1 MSLHNETKNSVNTPE
16 LNKDIAKQLTS
27 LRNLIRHHEYCYY
40 VLDTPEIPDV
50 EYDKLIK
57 QLQTLEQQNPDLIT
71 PDSPTQRVGGSP
83 LAQFASIKHEIPML
97 SLDNVFDDASF
108 IAFNKRVKDR
118 LHLNDAEQVEYCCE
132 LKLDGLAVS
141 LLYENGRFIQA
152 ATRGDGT
159 TGEDITA
166 NVKTIKTIPLV
177 LRGDNIPSRLEVR
190 GEVFMTHKGFEKLN
204 ADAEKHNEKVFAN
217 PRNAAA
223 GSLRQLDPK
232 ITAKRPLAFFCYGV
246 GIVEGTTLPDT
257 HYDRLMQF
265 KAWGLPVSNKVQKR
279 QGVQA
284 ALDYFKLI
292 GEQRMSLDF
301 DIDGVVIK
309 VNSIELQNQLG
320 FVARAPRWAT
330 AFKYPAQEEITKLN
344 KVDFQVGRTGAI
356 TPVARLEPVSVAGVI
371 VSNATLH
378 NSDEIIRLGI
388 REGDYVTIRRAG
400 DVIPKIVA
408 VIVDRRPAD
417 TKEII
422 FPTHCPICGSQIVR
436 DEGAAISRCAGGLI
450 CPAQRKEALKHFV
463 SRRAMNVDGMGEKI
477 IEQLVDKEYVKTPA
491 DLYKLNLP
499 TLCSLDKIGEKSA
512 NNLLNA
518 LEVSKNTTL
527 SRFIFALGIPNVG
540 EVTTENLVNQLGSLS
555 AIENASL
562 EKLQSVNEIGA
573 VIAESIIDFFQE
585 PHNRNVIEQLTSNEV
600 GIHWQDVIPQ
610 VQEIAINSPFSEK
623 TVVLTGTLSVLTRD
637 EAKDKLKQLGA
648 KVTGSVSKNTDL
660 VIAGEAAGS
669 KLNKAQEL
677 GIKVIDEQ
685 ELINLLDQ

>member
-1 MSLHNETKNSVNTPE
+1 MPLSTKTEHSAIQSDSIE
-16 LNKDIAKQLTS
+16 DIIEQLTS

-40 VLDTPEIPDV
+40 VLDAPEIPDS

-57 QLQTLEQQNPDLIT
+57 QLQKIEQQFPNLIT
-71 PDSPTQRVGGSP
+71 TDSPTQRVGGAP
-83 LAQFASIKHEIPML
+83 LAQFASIKHELPML
-97 SLDNVFDDASF
+97 SLDNVFDESSF
-108 IAFNKRVKDR
+108 IAFNKRIKDR
-118 LHLNDAEQVEYCCE
+118 LHLNENDEVEYCCE

-141 LLYENGRFIQA
+141 ILYENGKFSKA

-166 NVKTIKTIPLV
+166 NVRTIKTIPLV
-177 LRGDNIPSRLEVR
+177 LTGKNIPARLEVR
-190 GEVFMTHKGFEKLN
+190 GEVFMTHKGFAKLN
-204 ADAEKHNEKVFAN
+204 ADAEKRNEKVFAN

-232 ITAKRPLAFFCYGV
+232 ITAKRPLSFYCYGV
-246 GIVEGTTLPDT
+246 GIIEGSSLPDT

-265 KAWGLPVSNKVQKR
+265 KAWGLPVSDKVEKR
-279 QGVQA
+279 QGAKA
-284 ALDYFKLI
+284 ALDYFKQI

-309 VNSIELQNQLG
+309 VNSISLQNELG

-330 AFKYPAQEEITKLN
+330 AFKFPAQEEVTQLN

-378 NSDEIIRLGI
+378 NSDEIARLGI
-388 REGDYVTIRRAG
+388 REGDYVTVRRAG

-408 VIVDRRPAD
+408 VLLDRRPTN
-417 TKEII
+417 TKEIV
-422 FPTHCPICGSQIVR
+422 FPTHCPICGSLIVR
-436 DEGAAISRCAGGLI
+436 DEGQAISRCAGGLI

-463 SRRAMNVDGMGEKI
+463 SRRAMNVDGMGDKI
-477 IEQLVDKEYVKTPA
+477 IEQLVDKDYVKTPA

-518 LEVSKNTTL
+518 LDASKNTTL

-540 EVTTENLVNQLGSLS
+540 EVTAENLVNQLGNLS

-562 EKLQSVNEIGA
+562 EQLQTVNDIGV

-585 PHNRNVIEQLTSNEV
+585 PHNRNVIEQLTSEEIN
-600 GIHWQDVIPQ
+600 IHWQDITPQ
-610 VQEIAINSPFSEK
+610 AQTTIVDSPFSGK
-623 TVVLTGTLSVLTRD
+623 TIVLTGTLSVLTRD
-637 EAKDKLKQLGA
+637 EAKNKLKQLGA

-669 KLNKAQEL
+669 KLDKAQEL

-685 ELINLLDQ
+685 EMLNLLAE

>member
-1 MSLHNETKNSVNTPE
+1 MPLSTKTEHLAIQSDSIEDVTE
-16 LNKDIAKQLTS
+16 QLTS

-40 VLDTPEIPDV
+40 VLDAPEIPDS

-57 QLQTLEQQNPDLIT
+57 QLQNIEQQYPNLIT
-71 PDSPTQRVGGSP
+71 IDSPTQRVGGTP
-83 LAQFASIKHEIPML
+83 LAQFASIKHELPML
-97 SLDNVFDDASF
+97 SLDNVFDESSF

-118 LHLNDAEQVEYCCE
+118 LHYNEKEQVEYCCE

-141 LLYENGRFIQA
+141 ILYENGKFSKA

-166 NVKTIKTIPLV
+166 NVRTIKTIPLV
-177 LRGDNIPSRLEVR
+177 LIGENIPARLEVR
-190 GEVFMTHKGFEKLN
+190 GEVFMTHKGFAKLN
-204 ADAEKHNEKVFAN
+204 ADAEKRNEKVFAN

-232 ITAKRPLAFFCYGV
+232 ITARRPLSFYCYGV
-246 GIVEGTTLPDT
+246 GIIEGSSLPDT

-265 KAWGLPVSNKVQKR
+265 KAWGLPVSDKVEKR
-279 QGVQA
+279 QGAQA
-284 ALDYFKLI
+284 ALDYFKQI

-309 VNSIELQNQLG
+309 VNSIALQNELG

-330 AFKYPAQEEITKLN
+330 AFKFPAQEEVTQLN

-378 NSDEIIRLGI
+378 NSDEIARLGI
-388 REGDYVTIRRAG
+388 REGDYVTVRRAG

-408 VIVDRRPAD
+408 VLLDRRPTD
-417 TKEII
+417 TKEIV
-422 FPTHCPICGSQIVR
+422 FPTHCPICGSLIVR
-436 DEGAAISRCAGGLI
+436 DEGQAISRCAGGLI

-463 SRRAMNVDGMGEKI
+463 SRRAMNVDGMGDKI
-477 IEQLVDKEYVKTPA
+477 IEQLVDKDYVKTPA

-518 LEVSKNTTL
+518 LDASKNTTL

-540 EVTTENLVNQLGSLS
+540 EVTAENLVNQLGNLS

-562 EKLQSVNEIGA
+562 EQLQTVNDIGV

-585 PHNRNVIEQLTSNEV
+585 PHNRNVIEQLTSEEIN
-600 GIHWQDVIPQ
+600 IHWQDITPQ
-610 VQEIAINSPFSEK
+610 TQTTIVDSPFSGK
-623 TVVLTGTLSVLTRD
+623 TIVLTGTLSVLTRD
-637 EAKDKLKQLGA
+637 EAKNKLKQLGA

-669 KLNKAQEL
+669 KLDKAQEL

-685 ELINLLDQ
+685 EMLNLLAE

>member
-1 MSLHNETKNSVNTPE
+1 MPQSTKTEHSAIQPDSIEDVIE
-16 LNKDIAKQLTS
+16 QLTS

-40 VLDTPEIPDV
+40 VLDAPEIPDS
-50 EYDKLIK
+50 EYDKLIT
-57 QLQTLEQQNPDLIT
+57 QLQKIEQQYPNLIT
-71 PDSPTQRVGGSP
+71 TDSPTQRVGGAP
-83 LAQFASIKHEIPML
+83 LAQFASIKHELPML
-97 SLDNVFDDASF
+97 SLDNVFDESSF

-118 LHLNDAEQVEYCCE
+118 LHLNENEQVEYCCE

-141 LLYENGRFIQA
+141 ILYENGKFSKA

-166 NVKTIKTIPLV
+166 NVRTIKTIPLV
-177 LRGDNIPSRLEVR
+177 LTGENIPARLEVR
-190 GEVFMTHKGFEKLN
+190 GEVFMTHKGFAKLN
-204 ADAEKHNEKVFAN
+204 ADAEKRNEKVFAN

-232 ITAKRPLAFFCYGV
+232 ITAKRPLSFYCYGV
-246 GIVEGTTLPDT
+246 GIIESSSLPDT

-265 KAWGLPVSNKVQKR
+265 KAWGLPVSDKVEKR
-279 QGVQA
+279 QGAQA
-284 ALDYFKLI
+284 ALDYFKQI

-309 VNSIELQNQLG
+309 VNSIALQNELG

-330 AFKYPAQEEITKLN
+330 AFKFPAQEEVTQLN

-378 NSDEIIRLGI
+378 NSDEIARLGI
-388 REGDYVTIRRAG
+388 REGDYVTVRRAG

-408 VIVDRRPAD
+408 VLLDRRPTD
-417 TKEII
+417 TKEIV
-422 FPTHCPICGSQIVR
+422 FPTHCPICGSLIVR
-436 DEGAAISRCAGGLI
+436 DEGQAISRCAGGLI

-463 SRRAMNVDGMGEKI
+463 SRRAMNVDGMGDKI
-477 IEQLVDKEYVKTPA
+477 IEQLVDKDYVKTPA

-518 LEVSKNTTL
+518 LDASKNTTL

-540 EVTTENLVNQLGSLS
+540 EVTAENLVNQLGNLS

-562 EKLQSVNEIGA
+562 EQLQTVNDIGV

-585 PHNRNVIEQLTSNEV
+585 PHNRKVIEQLTSEEIN
-600 GIHWQDVIPQ
+600 IHWQDITPQ
-610 VQEIAINSPFSEK
+610 TQTTIVDSPFSGK
-623 TVVLTGTLSVLTRD
+623 TIVLTGTLSVLTRD
-637 EAKDKLKQLGA
+637 EAKNKLKQLGA

-669 KLNKAQEL
+669 KLDKAQEL

-685 ELINLLDQ
+685 EMLNLLAE

>member
-1 MSLHNETKNSVNTPE
+1 MPQSTKTEHSAIQPDSIEDVIE
-16 LNKDIAKQLTS
+16 QLTS

-40 VLDTPEIPDV
+40 VLDAPEIPDS

-57 QLQTLEQQNPDLIT
+57 QLQKIEQQYPNLIT
-71 PDSPTQRVGGSP
+71 TDSPTQRVGGAP
-83 LAQFASIKHEIPML
+83 LAQFASIKHELPML
-97 SLDNVFDDASF
+97 SLDNVFDESSF

-118 LHLNDAEQVEYCCE
+118 LHLNENEQVEYCCE

-141 LLYENGRFIQA
+141 ILYENGKFSKA

-166 NVKTIKTIPLV
+166 NVRTIKTIPLV
-177 LRGDNIPSRLEVR
+177 LTGENIPARLEVR
-190 GEVFMTHKGFEKLN
+190 GEVFMTHKGFAKLN
-204 ADAEKHNEKVFAN
+204 ADAEKRNEKVFAN

-232 ITAKRPLAFFCYGV
+232 ITAKRPLSFYCYGI
-246 GIVEGTTLPDT
+246 GIIEGSSLPDT

-265 KAWGLPVSNKVQKR
+265 KAWGLPVSDKVEKR
-279 QGVQA
+279 QGAQA
-284 ALDYFKLI
+284 ALDYFKQI

-309 VNSIELQNQLG
+309 VNSIALQNELG

-330 AFKYPAQEEITKLN
+330 AFKFPAQEEVTQLN

-378 NSDEIIRLGI
+378 NSDEIARLGI
-388 REGDYVTIRRAG
+388 REGDYVTVRRAG

-408 VIVDRRPAD
+408 VLLDRRPTD
-417 TKEII
+417 TKEIV
-422 FPTHCPICGSQIVR
+422 FPTHCPICGSLIVR
-436 DEGAAISRCAGGLI
+436 DEGQAISRCAGGLI

-463 SRRAMNVDGMGEKI
+463 SRRAMNVDGMGDKI
-477 IEQLVDKEYVKTPA
+477 IEQLVDKDYVKTPA

-518 LEVSKNTTL
+518 LDASKNTTL

-540 EVTTENLVNQLGSLS
+540 EVTAENLVNQLGNLS

-562 EKLQSVNEIGA
+562 EQLQTVNDIGV

-585 PHNRNVIEQLTSNEV
+585 PHNRNVIEQLTSEEIN
-600 GIHWQDVIPQ
+600 IHWQDITPQ
-610 VQEIAINSPFSEK
+610 TQTTIVDSPFSGK
-623 TVVLTGTLSVLTRD
+623 TIVLTGTLSVLTRD
-637 EAKDKLKQLGA
+637 EAKNKLKQLGA

-669 KLNKAQEL
+669 KLDKAQEL

-685 ELINLLDQ
+685 EMLNLLAE

>member
-1 MSLHNETKNSVNTPE
+1 MPLSTKTEHSAIQSDSIE
-16 LNKDIAKQLTS
+16 DIIEQLTS

-40 VLDTPEIPDV
+40 VLDAPEIPDS

-57 QLQTLEQQNPDLIT
+57 QLQKIEQQYPNLIT
-71 PDSPTQRVGGSP
+71 TDSPTQRVGGAP
-83 LAQFASIKHEIPML
+83 LAQFASIKHELPML
-97 SLDNVFDDASF
+97 SLDNVFDESSF
-108 IAFNKRVKDR
+108 IAFNKRIKDR
-118 LHLNDAEQVEYCCE
+118 LHLNENDEVEYCCE

-141 LLYENGRFIQA
+141 ILYENGKFSKA

-166 NVKTIKTIPLV
+166 NVRTIKTIPLV
-177 LRGDNIPSRLEVR
+177 LTGENIPARLEVR
-190 GEVFMTHKGFEKLN
+190 GEVFMTHKGFAKLN
-204 ADAEKHNEKVFAN
+204 ADAEKRNEKVFAN

-232 ITAKRPLAFFCYGV
+232 ITAKRPLSFYCYGV
-246 GIVEGTTLPDT
+246 GIIEGSSLPDT

-265 KAWGLPVSNKVQKR
+265 KAWGLPVSDKVEKR
-279 QGVQA
+279 QGAQA
-284 ALDYFKLI
+284 ALDYFKQI

-309 VNSIELQNQLG
+309 VNSISLQNELG

-330 AFKYPAQEEITKLN
+330 AFKFPAQEEVTQLN

-378 NSDEIIRLGI
+378 NSDEIARLGI
-388 REGDYVTIRRAG
+388 REGDYVTVRRAG

-408 VIVDRRPAD
+408 VLLDRRPTN
-417 TKEII
+417 TKEIV
-422 FPTHCPICGSQIVR
+422 FPTHCPICGSLIVR
-436 DEGAAISRCAGGLI
+436 DEGQAISRCAGGLI

-463 SRRAMNVDGMGEKI
+463 SRRAMNVDGMGDKI
-477 IEQLVDKEYVKTPA
+477 IEQLVDKDYVKTPA

-518 LEVSKNTTL
+518 LDASKNTTL

-540 EVTTENLVNQLGSLS
+540 EVTAENLVNQLGNLS

-562 EKLQSVNEIGA
+562 EQLQTVNDIGV

-585 PHNRNVIEQLTSNEV
+585 PHNRNVIEQLTSEEIN
-600 GIHWQDVIPQ
+600 IHWQDITPQ
-610 VQEIAINSPFSEK
+610 AQTTIVDSPFSGK
-623 TVVLTGTLSVLTRD
+623 TIVLTGTLSVLTRD
-637 EAKDKLKQLGA
+637 EAKNKLKQLGA

-669 KLNKAQEL
+669 KLDKAQEL

-685 ELINLLDQ
+685 EMLNLLAE

>member
-1 MSLHNETKNSVNTPE
+1 MSLSNKAEHSTNLSESI
-16 LNKDIAKQLTS
+16 KDITKQLTS

-40 VLDTPEIPDV
+40 VLDTPEIPDA

-57 QLQTLEQQNPDLIT
+57 QLQTLEQQYPDLIA
-71 PDSPTQRVGGSP
+71 PDSPTQRVGGTP
-83 LAQFASIKHEIPML
+83 LAQFASIKHKIPML
-97 SLDNVFDDASF
+97 SLDNVFDETSF
-108 IAFNKRVKDR
+108 IAFNKRIKDR
-118 LHLNDAEQVEYCCE
+118 LHLSDTEQVEYCCE

-141 LLYENGRFIQA
+141 LLYENGHFIQA

-166 NVKTIKTIPLV
+166 NVRTIKTIPLT
-177 LRGDNIPSRLEVR
+177 LRGDNIPTRLEVR
-190 GEVFMTHKGFEKLN
+190 GEVFITHKGFEKLN
-204 ADAEKHNEKVFAN
+204 ADSQKRNEKIFAN

-232 ITAKRPLAFFCYGV
+232 ITAKRPLTFFCYGV
-246 GIVEGTTLPDT
+246 GIVEGATLPNT

-265 KAWGLPVSNKVQKR
+265 KAWGLPVSDKVQK
-279 QGVQA
+279 QLGAQA
-284 ALDYFKLI
+284 ALAYFNKI
-292 GEQRMSLDF
+292 GEQRMSLGF

-309 VNSIELQNQLG
+309 VNSIEQQNELG

-330 AFKYPAQEEITKLN
+330 AFKFPAQEQITQLN

-378 NSDEIIRLGI
+378 NIDEIARLGV

-408 VIVDRRPAD
+408 VILDKRPKD

-422 FPTHCPICGSQIVR
+422 FPTHCPICGSLIVR
-436 DEGAAISRCAGGLI
+436 DEGQAISRCAGGLI

-463 SRRAMNVDGMGEKI
+463 SRKAMNVEGMGDKV
-477 IEQLVDKEYVKTPA
+477 IEQLVDKDYVKTPA

-499 TLCSLDKIGEKSA
+499 MLCSLDKIGEKSA

-518 LEVSKNTTL
+518 LEQSKNTTL

-540 EVTTENLVNQLGSLS
+540 EVTAENLVNQLGNLS
-555 AIENASL
+555 AIENTSL
-562 EKLQSVNEIGA
+562 EQLQMVNDIGV

-585 PHNRNVIEQLTSNEV
+585 PHNRNVIEQLTSNEI
-600 GIHWQDVIPQ
+600 GIHWQDVNPQ
-610 VQEIAINSPFSEK
+610 MQPLNTDSPFFGK
-623 TVVLTGTLSVLTRD
+623 TIVLTGTLSVLTRD
-637 EAKDKLKQLGA
+637 EAKKKLKQFGA

-685 ELINLLDQ
+685 EMLNLLAQ

>member
-1 MSLHNETKNSVNTPE
+1 MPLSTKTEHSAIQSDSIE
-16 LNKDIAKQLTS
+16 DIIEQLTS

-40 VLDTPEIPDV
+40 VLDAPEIPDS

-57 QLQTLEQQNPDLIT
+57 QLQKIEQQFPNLIT
-71 PDSPTQRVGGSP
+71 TDSPTQRVGGAP
-83 LAQFASIKHEIPML
+83 LAQFASIKHELPML
-97 SLDNVFDDASF
+97 SLDNVFDESSF
-108 IAFNKRVKDR
+108 IAFNKRIKDR
-118 LHLNDAEQVEYCCE
+118 LHLNENDEVEYCCE

-141 LLYENGRFIQA
+141 ILYENGKFSKA
-152 ATRGDGT
+152 ATRGDGA

-166 NVKTIKTIPLV
+166 NVRTIKTIPLV
-177 LRGDNIPSRLEVR
+177 LIGENIPARLEVR
-190 GEVFMTHKGFEKLN
+190 GEVFMTHKGFAKLN
-204 ADAEKHNEKVFAN
+204 ADAEKRNEKIFAN

-232 ITAKRPLAFFCYGV
+232 ITAKRPLSFYCYGV
-246 GIVEGTTLPDT
+246 GIIEGSFLPDT

-265 KAWGLPVSNKVQKR
+265 KAWGLPVSDKVEKR
-279 QGVQA
+279 QGAQA
-284 ALDYFKLI
+284 ALDYFKQI

-309 VNSIELQNQLG
+309 VNSIALQNELG

-330 AFKYPAQEEITKLN
+330 AFKFPAQEEVTQLN

-356 TPVARLEPVSVAGVI
+356 TPVARLEPVCVAGVI

-378 NSDEIIRLGI
+378 NSDEIARLGI
-388 REGDYVTIRRAG
+388 REGDYVTVRRAG

-408 VIVDRRPAD
+408 VLLDRRPTD
-417 TKEII
+417 TKEIV
-422 FPTHCPICGSQIVR
+422 FPSHCPICGSLIVR
-436 DEGAAISRCAGGLI
+436 DEGQAISRCAGGLI

-463 SRRAMNVDGMGEKI
+463 SRRAMNVDGMGDKI
-477 IEQLVDKEYVKTPA
+477 IEQLVDKDYVKTPA

-518 LEVSKNTTL
+518 LNASKNTTL

-540 EVTTENLVNQLGSLS
+540 EVTAENLVNQLGSLS

-562 EKLQSVNEIGA
+562 EQLQTVNDIGV

-585 PHNRNVIEQLTSNEV
+585 PHNRNVIEQLTNEEIN
-600 GIHWQDVIPQ
+600 IHWQDITPQ
-610 VQEIAINSPFSEK
+610 AQTTIVDSPFSGK
-623 TVVLTGTLSVLTRD
+623 TIVLTGTLSVLTRD
-637 EAKDKLKQLGA
+637 EAKNKLKQLGA

-669 KLNKAQEL
+669 KLDKAQEL

-685 ELINLLDQ
+685 EMLNLLAE

>member
-1 MSLHNETKNSVNTPE
+1 MPQSTKTEHSAIQPDSIEDVIE
-16 LNKDIAKQLTS
+16 QLTS

-40 VLDTPEIPDV
+40 VLDAPEIPDS

-57 QLQTLEQQNPDLIT
+57 QLQKIEQQYPNLIT
-71 PDSPTQRVGGSP
+71 TDSPTQRVGGAP
-83 LAQFASIKHEIPML
+83 LAQFASIKHELPML
-97 SLDNVFDDASF
+97 SLDNVFDESSF

-118 LHLNDAEQVEYCCE
+118 LHLNENEQVEYCCE

-141 LLYENGRFIQA
+141 ILYENGKFSKA

-166 NVKTIKTIPLV
+166 NVRTIKTIPLV
-177 LRGDNIPSRLEVR
+177 LTGENIPARLEVR
-190 GEVFMTHKGFEKLN
+190 GEVFMTHKGFAKLN
-204 ADAEKHNEKVFAN
+204 ADAEKRNEKVFAN

-232 ITAKRPLAFFCYGV
+232 ITAKRPLSFYCYGV
-246 GIVEGTTLPDT
+246 GIIEGSSLPDT

-265 KAWGLPVSNKVQKR
+265 KAWGLPVSDKVEKR
-279 QGVQA
+279 QGAQA
-284 ALDYFKLI
+284 ALDYFKQI

-309 VNSIELQNQLG
+309 VNSIALQNELG

-330 AFKYPAQEEITKLN
+330 AFKFPAQEEVTQLN

-378 NSDEIIRLGI
+378 NSDEIARLGI
-388 REGDYVTIRRAG
+388 REGDYVTVRRAG

-408 VIVDRRPAD
+408 VLLDRRPTD
-417 TKEII
+417 TKEIV
-422 FPTHCPICGSQIVR
+422 FPTHCPICGSLIVR
-436 DEGAAISRCAGGLI
+436 DEGQAISRCAGGLI

-463 SRRAMNVDGMGEKI
+463 SRRAMNVDGMGDKI
-477 IEQLVDKEYVKTPA
+477 IEQLVDKDYVKTPA

-518 LEVSKNTTL
+518 LDASKNTTL

-540 EVTTENLVNQLGSLS
+540 EVTAENLVNQLGNLS

-562 EKLQSVNEIGA
+562 EQLQTVNDIGV

-585 PHNRNVIEQLTSNEV
+585 PHNRNVIEQLTSEEIN
-600 GIHWQDVIPQ
+600 IHWQDITPQ
-610 VQEIAINSPFSEK
+610 TQTTIVDSPFSGK
-623 TVVLTGTLSVLTRD
+623 TIVLTGTLSVLTRD
-637 EAKDKLKQLGA
+637 EVKNKLKQLGA

-669 KLNKAQEL
+669 KLDKAQEL

-685 ELINLLDQ
+685 EMLNLLAE

>member
-1 MSLHNETKNSVNTPE
+1 MPQSTKTEHSAIQPDSIEDVIE
-16 LNKDIAKQLTS
+16 QLTS

-40 VLDTPEIPDV
+40 VLDAPEIPDS

-57 QLQTLEQQNPDLIT
+57 QLQKIEQQYPNLIT
-71 PDSPTQRVGGSP
+71 TDSPTQRVGGAP
-83 LAQFASIKHEIPML
+83 LAQFASIKHELPML
-97 SLDNVFDDASF
+97 SLDNVFDESSF

-118 LHLNDAEQVEYCCE
+118 LHLNENEQVEYCCE

-141 LLYENGRFIQA
+141 ILYENGKFSKA
-152 ATRGDGT
+152 ATRGDGA

-166 NVKTIKTIPLV
+166 NVRTIKTIPLV
-177 LRGDNIPSRLEVR
+177 LTGENIPARLEVR
-190 GEVFMTHKGFEKLN
+190 GEVFMTHKGFAKLN
-204 ADAEKHNEKVFAN
+204 ADAEKRNEKVFAN

-232 ITAKRPLAFFCYGV
+232 ITAKRPLSFYCYGV
-246 GIVEGTTLPDT
+246 GIIEGSSLPDT

-265 KAWGLPVSNKVQKR
+265 KAWGLPVSDKVEKR
-279 QGVQA
+279 QGAQA
-284 ALDYFKLI
+284 ALDYFKQI

-309 VNSIELQNQLG
+309 VNSIALQNELG

-330 AFKYPAQEEITKLN
+330 AFKFPAQEEVTQLN

-378 NSDEIIRLGI
+378 NSDEIARLGI
-388 REGDYVTIRRAG
+388 REGDYVTVRRAG

-408 VIVDRRPAD
+408 VLLDRRPTD
-417 TKEII
+417 TKEIV
-422 FPTHCPICGSQIVR
+422 FPTHCPICGSLIVR
-436 DEGAAISRCAGGLI
+436 DEGQAISRCAGGLI

-463 SRRAMNVDGMGEKI
+463 SRRAMNVDGMGDKI
-477 IEQLVDKEYVKTPA
+477 IEQLVDKDYVKTPA

-518 LEVSKNTTL
+518 LDASKNTTL

-540 EVTTENLVNQLGSLS
+540 EVTAENLVNQLGNLS

-562 EKLQSVNEIGA
+562 EQLQTVNDIGV

-585 PHNRNVIEQLTSNEV
+585 PHNRNVIEQLTSEEIN
-600 GIHWQDVIPQ
+600 IHWQDITPQ
-610 VQEIAINSPFSEK
+610 AQTTIVDSPFSGK
-623 TVVLTGTLSVLTRD
+623 TIVLTGTLSVLTRD
-637 EAKDKLKQLGA
+637 EAKNKLKQLGA

-669 KLNKAQEL
+669 KLDKAQEL

-685 ELINLLDQ
+685 EMLNLLAE

>member
-1 MSLHNETKNSVNTPE
+1 MPQSNITEHSVSQSGSHQNV
-16 LNKDIAKQLTS
+16 IKQIST

-57 QLQTLEQQNPDLIT
+57 QLQNLELAHPELIT
-71 PDSPTQRVGGSP
+71 PDSPTQRVGGTP
-83 LAQFASIKHEIPML
+83 LSQFSSIKHQLPML
-97 SLDNVFDDASF
+97 SLDNVFDESSF
-108 IAFNKRVKDR
+108 IAFNKRIKDR
-118 LHLNDAEQVEYCCE
+118 LELDEDQAVEYCCE

-141 LLYENGRFIQA
+141 LIYENGQFIQA

-166 NVKTIKTIPLV
+166 NVRTIKTIPLV
-177 LRGDNIPSRLEVR
+177 LQGENIPPRLEVR
-190 GEVFMTHKGFEKLN
+190 GEVFMTHKGFTKLN
-204 ADAEKHNEKVFAN
+204 AEAEKRNEKIFAN

-232 ITAKRPLAFFCYGV
+232 ITAKRPLTFFCYGV
-246 GIVEGTTLPDT
+246 GSYEGADLPNT
-257 HYDRLMQF
+257 HYARLMQF
-265 KAWGLPVSNKVQKR
+265 KAWGLPVSDKVQIR
-279 QGVQA
+279 HGA
-284 ALDYFKLI
+284 EEALDYFKQI

-309 VNSIELQNQLG
+309 VNSIAEQEQLG

-330 AFKYPAQEEITKLN
+330 AFKFPAQEEVTKLN

-388 REGDYVTIRRAG
+388 REGDYVTVRRAG
-400 DVIPKIVA
+400 DVIPQIVA
-408 VIVDRRPAD
+408 VIKDRRPAD

-422 FPTHCPICGSQIVR
+422 FPTHCPICGSIIVR
-436 DEGAAISRCAGGLI
+436 DEGEAISRCAGGLI
-450 CPAQRKEALKHFV
+450 CQAQRKEALKHFV
-463 SRRAMNVDGMGEKI
+463 SRRAMNVEGFGDKI

-491 DLYKLNLP
+491 DLYKLTVP
-499 TLCSLDKIGEKSA
+499 ILCSLDKVGEKLA
-512 NNLLNA
+512 NNLMNA
-518 LEVSKNTTL
+518 LDKSKNTSL
-527 SRFIFALGIPNVG
+527 NRFIFALGIPNVG
-540 EVTTENLVNQLGSLS
+540 EVTAENLVNQLGNLT

-562 EKLQSVNEIGA
+562 EQLQSVNDIGA

-585 PHNRNVIEQLTSNEV
+585 PHNRTVIDQLISEEI
-600 GIHWQDVIPQ
+600 GIHWPDVE
-610 VQEIAINSPFSEK
+610 VKLLTTDSPFYNK
-623 TVVLTGTLSVLTRD
+623 TIVLTGTLSLLTRD
-637 EAKDKLKQLGA
+637 EAKAKLKQLGA
-648 KVTGSVSKNTDL
+648 KVTGSVSKKTDL
-660 VIAGEAAGS
+660 LIAGESAGS
-669 KLNKAQEL
+669 KLAKAQEL

-685 ELINLLDQ
+685 ELINLLNQ

>member
-1 MSLHNETKNSVNTPE
+1 MEDVTE
-16 LNKDIAKQLTS
+16 QLTS

-40 VLDTPEIPDV
+40 VLDAPEIPDS

-57 QLQTLEQQNPDLIT
+57 QLQNIEQQYPNLIT
-71 PDSPTQRVGGSP
+71 IDSPTQRVGGTP
-83 LAQFASIKHEIPML
+83 LAQFASIKHELPML
-97 SLDNVFDDASF
+97 SLDNVFDESSF

-118 LHLNDAEQVEYCCE
+118 LHYNEKEQVEYCCE

-141 LLYENGRFIQA
+141 ILYENGKFSKA

-166 NVKTIKTIPLV
+166 NVRTIKTIPLV
-177 LRGDNIPSRLEVR
+177 LIGENIPARLEVR
-190 GEVFMTHKGFEKLN
+190 GEVFMTHKGFAKLN
-204 ADAEKHNEKVFAN
+204 ADAEKRNEKVFAN

-232 ITAKRPLAFFCYGV
+232 ITARRPLSFYCYGV
-246 GIVEGTTLPDT
+246 GIIEGSSLPDT

-265 KAWGLPVSNKVQKR
+265 KAWGLPVSDKVEKQ
-279 QGVQA
+279 QGAQA
-284 ALDYFKLI
+284 ALDYFKKI

-309 VNSIELQNQLG
+309 VNSIALQNELG

-330 AFKYPAQEEITKLN
+330 AFKFPAQEEVTQLN

-378 NSDEIIRLGI
+378 NSDEIARLGI
-388 REGDYVTIRRAG
+388 REGDYVTVRRAG

-408 VIVDRRPAD
+408 VILDRRPAD
-417 TKEII
+417 TKEIV
-422 FPTHCPICGSQIVR
+422 FPTHCPICGSLIVR
-436 DEGAAISRCAGGLI
+436 DEGQAISRCAGGLI

-463 SRRAMNVDGMGEKI
+463 SRRAMNVDGMGDKI
-477 IEQLVDKEYVKTPA
+477 IEQLVDKDYVKTPA

-499 TLCSLDKIGEKSA
+499 ILCSLDKIGEKSA

-518 LEVSKNTTL
+518 LNASKNTTL

-540 EVTTENLVNQLGSLS
+540 EVTAENLVNQLGNLS

-562 EKLQSVNEIGA
+562 EQLQTVNDIGV

-585 PHNRNVIEQLTSNEV
+585 PHNRNVIEQLTSEEIN
-600 GIHWQDVIPQ
+600 IHWQDVTPQ
-610 VQEIAINSPFSEK
+610 TQTTIVDSPFSGK
-623 TVVLTGTLSVLTRD
+623 TVVLTGTLSLLTRD
-637 EAKDKLKQLGA
+637 EAKNKLKQLGA

-669 KLNKAQEL
+669 KLDKAQEF

-685 ELINLLDQ
+685 EMLNLLAE

>member
-1 MSLHNETKNSVNTPE
+1 MPQSTKTEHSAIQPDSIEDVIE
-16 LNKDIAKQLTS
+16 QLTS

-40 VLDTPEIPDV
+40 VLDAPEIPDS

-57 QLQTLEQQNPDLIT
+57 QLQKIEQQYPNLIT
-71 PDSPTQRVGGSP
+71 TDSPTQRVGGAP
-83 LAQFASIKHEIPML
+83 LAQFASIKHELPML
-97 SLDNVFDDASF
+97 SLDNVFDESSF

-118 LHLNDAEQVEYCCE
+118 LHLNENEQVEYCCE

-141 LLYENGRFIQA
+141 ILYENGKFSKA

-166 NVKTIKTIPLV
+166 NVRTIKTIPLV
-177 LRGDNIPSRLEVR
+177 LTGENIPARLEVR
-190 GEVFMTHKGFEKLN
+190 GEVFMTHKGFAKLN
-204 ADAEKHNEKVFAN
+204 ADAEKRNEKVFAN

-232 ITAKRPLAFFCYGV
+232 ITAKRPLSFYCYGV
-246 GIVEGTTLPDT
+246 GIIEGSSLPDT

-265 KAWGLPVSNKVQKR
+265 KAWGLPVSDKVEKR
-279 QGVQA
+279 QGAQA
-284 ALDYFKLI
+284 ALDYFKQI

-309 VNSIELQNQLG
+309 VNSIALQNELG

-330 AFKYPAQEEITKLN
+330 AFKFPAQEEVTQLN

-378 NSDEIIRLGI
+378 NSDEIARLGI

-408 VIVDRRPAD
+408 VLLDRRPTD
-417 TKEII
+417 TKEIV
-422 FPTHCPICGSQIVR
+422 FPTHCPICGSLIVR
-436 DEGAAISRCAGGLI
+436 DEGQAISRCAGGLI

-463 SRRAMNVDGMGEKI
+463 SRRAMNVDGMGDKI
-477 IEQLVDKEYVKTPA
+477 IEQLVDKDYVKTPA

-518 LEVSKNTTL
+518 LDASKNTTL

-540 EVTTENLVNQLGSLS
+540 EVTAENLVNQLGNLS

-562 EKLQSVNEIGA
+562 EQLQTVNDIGV

-585 PHNRNVIEQLTSNEV
+585 PHNRNVIEQLTSEEIN
-600 GIHWQDVIPQ
+600 IHWQDITPQ
-610 VQEIAINSPFSEK
+610 TQTTIVDSPFSGK
-623 TVVLTGTLSVLTRD
+623 TIVLTGTLSVLTRD
-637 EAKDKLKQLGA
+637 EAKNKLKQLGA

-669 KLNKAQEL
+669 KLDKAQEL

-685 ELINLLDQ
+685 EMLNLLAE

>member
-1 MSLHNETKNSVNTPE
+1 MPLSTKTEHSAIQSDSIE
-16 LNKDIAKQLTS
+16 DIIEQLTS

-40 VLDTPEIPDV
+40 VLDAPEIPDS

-57 QLQTLEQQNPDLIT
+57 QLQKIEQQFPNLIT
-71 PDSPTQRVGGSP
+71 TDSPTQRVGGAP
-83 LAQFASIKHEIPML
+83 LAQFASIKHELPML
-97 SLDNVFDDASF
+97 SLDNVFDESSF
-108 IAFNKRVKDR
+108 IAFNKRIKDR
-118 LHLNDAEQVEYCCE
+118 LHLNENEQVEYCCE

-141 LLYENGRFIQA
+141 ILYENGKFSKA
-152 ATRGDGT
+152 ATRGDGA

-166 NVKTIKTIPLV
+166 NVRTIKTIPLV
-177 LRGDNIPSRLEVR
+177 LIGENIPARLEVR
-190 GEVFMTHKGFEKLN
+190 GEVFMTHKGFAKLN
-204 ADAEKHNEKVFAN
+204 ADAEKRNEKIFAN

-232 ITAKRPLAFFCYGV
+232 ITAKRPLSFYCYGV
-246 GIVEGTTLPDT
+246 GIIEGSSLPDT

-265 KAWGLPVSNKVQKR
+265 KAWGLPVSDKVEKR
-279 QGVQA
+279 QGAQA
-284 ALDYFKLI
+284 ALDYFKKI

-309 VNSIELQNQLG
+309 VNSIALQNELG

-330 AFKYPAQEEITKLN
+330 AFKFPAQEEVTQLN

-356 TPVARLEPVSVAGVI
+356 TPVARLEPVCVAGVI

-378 NSDEIIRLGI
+378 NSDEIARLGI
-388 REGDYVTIRRAG
+388 REGDYVTVRRAG

-408 VIVDRRPAD
+408 VLLDRRPTD
-417 TKEII
+417 TKEIV
-422 FPTHCPICGSQIVR
+422 FPTHCPICGSLIVR
-436 DEGAAISRCAGGLI
+436 DEGQAISRCAGGLI

-463 SRRAMNVDGMGEKI
+463 SRRAMNVDGMGDKI
-477 IEQLVDKEYVKTPA
+477 IEQLVDKDYVKTPA

-518 LEVSKNTTL
+518 LDASKNTTL

-540 EVTTENLVNQLGSLS
+540 EVTAENLVNQLGNLS

-562 EKLQSVNEIGA
+562 EQLQTVNDIGV

-585 PHNRNVIEQLTSNEV
+585 PHNRNVIEQLTSEEIN
-600 GIHWQDVIPQ
+600 IHWQDITPQ
-610 VQEIAINSPFSEK
+610 AQTTIVDSPFSGK
-623 TVVLTGTLSVLTRD
+623 TIVLTGTLSVLTRD
-637 EAKDKLKQLGA
+637 EAKNKLKQLGA

-669 KLNKAQEL
+669 KLDKAQEL

-685 ELINLLDQ
+685 EMLNLLAE

>member
-1 MSLHNETKNSVNTPE
+1 MPQSTKTEHSAIQPDSIEDVIE
-16 LNKDIAKQLTS
+16 QLTS

-40 VLDTPEIPDV
+40 VLDAPEIPDS

-57 QLQTLEQQNPDLIT
+57 QLQKIEQQYPNLIT
-71 PDSPTQRVGGSP
+71 TDSPTQRVGGVP
-83 LAQFASIKHEIPML
+83 LAQFASIKHELPML
-97 SLDNVFDDASF
+97 SLDNVFDESSF

-118 LHLNDAEQVEYCCE
+118 LHLNENEQVEYCCE

-141 LLYENGRFIQA
+141 ILYENGKFSKA

-166 NVKTIKTIPLV
+166 NVRTIKTIPLV
-177 LRGDNIPSRLEVR
+177 LTGENIPARLEVR
-190 GEVFMTHKGFEKLN
+190 GEVFMTHKGFAKLN
-204 ADAEKHNEKVFAN
+204 ADAEKRNEKVFAN

-232 ITAKRPLAFFCYGV
+232 ITAKRPLSFYCYGV
-246 GIVEGTTLPDT
+246 GIIEGSSLPDT

-265 KAWGLPVSNKVQKR
+265 KAWGLPVSDKVEKR
-279 QGVQA
+279 QGAQA
-284 ALDYFKLI
+284 ALDYFKQI

-309 VNSIELQNQLG
+309 VNSIALQNELG

-330 AFKYPAQEEITKLN
+330 AFKFPAQEEVTQLN

-378 NSDEIIRLGI
+378 NSDEIARLGI
-388 REGDYVTIRRAG
+388 REGDYVTVRRAG

-408 VIVDRRPAD
+408 VLLDRRPTD
-417 TKEII
+417 TKEIV
-422 FPTHCPICGSQIVR
+422 FPTHCPICGSLIVR
-436 DEGAAISRCAGGLI
+436 DEGQAISRCAGGLI

-463 SRRAMNVDGMGEKI
+463 SRRAMNVDGMGDKI
-477 IEQLVDKEYVKTPA
+477 IEQLVDKDYVKTPA

-518 LEVSKNTTL
+518 LDASKNTTL

-540 EVTTENLVNQLGSLS
+540 EVTAENLVNQLGNLS

-562 EKLQSVNEIGA
+562 EQLQTVNDIGV

-585 PHNRNVIEQLTSNEV
+585 PHNRNVIEQLTSEEIN
-600 GIHWQDVIPQ
+600 IHWQDITPQ
-610 VQEIAINSPFSEK
+610 TQTTIVDSPFSGK
-623 TVVLTGTLSVLTRD
+623 TIVLTGTLSVLTRD
-637 EAKDKLKQLGA
+637 EAKNKLKQLGA

-669 KLNKAQEL
+669 KLDKAQEL

-685 ELINLLDQ
+685 EMLNLLAE

>member
-1 MSLHNETKNSVNTPE
+1 MPLSTKTEHSAIQSDSIE
-16 LNKDIAKQLTS
+16 DIIEQLTS

-40 VLDTPEIPDV
+40 VLDAPEIPDS

-57 QLQTLEQQNPDLIT
+57 QLQKIEQQYPNLIT
-71 PDSPTQRVGGSP
+71 TDSPTQRVGGAP
-83 LAQFASIKHEIPML
+83 LAQFASIKHELPML
-97 SLDNVFDDASF
+97 SLDNVFDESSF

-118 LHLNDAEQVEYCCE
+118 LHLNENEQVEYCCE

-141 LLYENGRFIQA
+141 ILYENGKFSKA

-166 NVKTIKTIPLV
+166 NVRTIKTIPLV
-177 LRGDNIPSRLEVR
+177 LTGENIPARLEVR
-190 GEVFMTHKGFEKLN
+190 GEVFMTHKGFAKLN
-204 ADAEKHNEKVFAN
+204 ADAEKRNEKVFAN

-232 ITAKRPLAFFCYGV
+232 ITAKRPLSFYCYGV
-246 GIVEGTTLPDT
+246 GIIEGSSLPDT

-265 KAWGLPVSNKVQKR
+265 KAWGLPVSDKVEKR
-279 QGVQA
+279 QGAQA
-284 ALDYFKLI
+284 ALDYFKQI

-309 VNSIELQNQLG
+309 VNSIALQNELG

-330 AFKYPAQEEITKLN
+330 AFKFPAQEEVTQLN

-378 NSDEIIRLGI
+378 NSDEIARLGI
-388 REGDYVTIRRAG
+388 REGDYVTVRRAG

-408 VIVDRRPAD
+408 VLLDRRPTD
-417 TKEII
+417 TKKIV
-422 FPTHCPICGSQIVR
+422 FPTHCPICGSLIVR
-436 DEGAAISRCAGGLI
+436 DEGQAISRCAGGLI

-463 SRRAMNVDGMGEKI
+463 SRRAMNVDGMGDKI
-477 IEQLVDKEYVKTPA
+477 IEQLVDKDYVKTPA

-518 LEVSKNTTL
+518 LNASKNTTL

-540 EVTTENLVNQLGSLS
+540 EVTAENLVNQLGNLS

-562 EKLQSVNEIGA
+562 EQLQTVNDIGV

-585 PHNRNVIEQLTSNEV
+585 PHNRNVIEQLTSEEIN
-600 GIHWQDVIPQ
+600 IHWQDITPQ
-610 VQEIAINSPFSEK
+610 TQTTIVDSPFSGK
-623 TVVLTGTLSVLTRD
+623 TIVLTGTLSVLTRD
-637 EAKDKLKQLGA
+637 EAKNKLKQLGA

-669 KLNKAQEL
+669 KLDKAQEL

-685 ELINLLDQ
+685 EMLNLLAE

>member
-1 MSLHNETKNSVNTPE
+1 MPLSTKTEHSAIQSDSIE
-16 LNKDIAKQLTS
+16 DIIEQLTS

-40 VLDTPEIPDV
+40 VLDAPEIPDS

-57 QLQTLEQQNPDLIT
+57 QLQKIEQQFPNLIT
-71 PDSPTQRVGGSP
+71 ADSPTQRVGGAP
-83 LAQFASIKHEIPML
+83 LAQFASIKHELPML
-97 SLDNVFDDASF
+97 SLDNVFDESSF
-108 IAFNKRVKDR
+108 IAFNKRIKDR
-118 LHLNDAEQVEYCCE
+118 LHLNENDEVEYCCE

-141 LLYENGRFIQA
+141 ILYENGKFSKA

-166 NVKTIKTIPLV
+166 NVRTIKTIPLV
-177 LRGDNIPSRLEVR
+177 LIGENIPARLEVR
-190 GEVFMTHKGFEKLN
+190 GEVFMTHKGFAKLN
-204 ADAEKHNEKVFAN
+204 ADAEKRNEKIFAN

-232 ITAKRPLAFFCYGV
+232 ITAKRPLSFYCYGV
-246 GIVEGTTLPDT
+246 GIIEGSSLPDT

-265 KAWGLPVSNKVQKR
+265 KAWGLPVSDKVEKR
-279 QGVQA
+279 QGAQA
-284 ALDYFKLI
+284 ALDYFKQI

-309 VNSIELQNQLG
+309 VNSIALQNELG

-330 AFKYPAQEEITKLN
+330 AFKFPAQEEVTQLN

-378 NSDEIIRLGI
+378 NSDEIARLGI
-388 REGDYVTIRRAG
+388 REGDYVTVRRAG

-408 VIVDRRPAD
+408 VLLDRRPTD
-417 TKEII
+417 TKEIV
-422 FPTHCPICGSQIVR
+422 FPSHCPICGSLIVR
-436 DEGAAISRCAGGLI
+436 DEGQAISRCAGGLI

-463 SRRAMNVDGMGEKI
+463 SRRAMNVDGMGDKI
-477 IEQLVDKEYVKTPA
+477 IEQLVDKDYVKTPA

-518 LEVSKNTTL
+518 LNASKNTTL

-540 EVTTENLVNQLGSLS
+540 EVTAENLVNQLGSLS

-562 EKLQSVNEIGA
+562 EQLQTVNDIGV

-585 PHNRNVIEQLTSNEV
+585 PHNRNVIEQLTNEEIN
-600 GIHWQDVIPQ
+600 IHWQDITPQ
-610 VQEIAINSPFSEK
+610 AQTTIVDSPFSGK
-623 TVVLTGTLSVLTRD
+623 TIVLTGTLSVLTRD
-637 EAKDKLKQLGA
+637 EAKNKLKQLGA

-669 KLNKAQEL
+669 KLDKAQEL

-685 ELINLLDQ
+685 EMLNLLAE

>member
-1 MSLHNETKNSVNTPE
+1 MPLSTKTEHSAIQSDSIE
-16 LNKDIAKQLTS
+16 DIIEQLTS

-40 VLDTPEIPDV
+40 VLDAPEIPDS

-57 QLQTLEQQNPDLIT
+57 QLQKIEQQFPNLIT
-71 PDSPTQRVGGSP
+71 TDSPTQRVGGAP
-83 LAQFASIKHEIPML
+83 LAQFASIKHELPML
-97 SLDNVFDDASF
+97 SLDNVFDESSF
-108 IAFNKRVKDR
+108 IAFNKRIKDR
-118 LHLNDAEQVEYCCE
+118 LHLNENDEVEYCCE

-141 LLYENGRFIQA
+141 ILYENGKFSKA
-152 ATRGDGT
+152 ATRGDGA

-166 NVKTIKTIPLV
+166 NVRTIKTIPLV
-177 LRGDNIPSRLEVR
+177 LIGENIPARLEVR
-190 GEVFMTHKGFEKLN
+190 GEVFMTHKGFAKLN
-204 ADAEKHNEKVFAN
+204 ADAEKRNEKIFAN

-232 ITAKRPLAFFCYGV
+232 ITAKRPLSFYCYGV
-246 GIVEGTTLPDT
+246 GIIEGSFLPDT

-265 KAWGLPVSNKVQKR
+265 KAWGLPVSDKVEKR
-279 QGVQA
+279 QGAQA
-284 ALDYFKLI
+284 ALDYFKQI

-309 VNSIELQNQLG
+309 VNSIALQNELG

-330 AFKYPAQEEITKLN
+330 AFKFPAQEEVTQLN

-378 NSDEIIRLGI
+378 NSDEIARLGI
-388 REGDYVTIRRAG
+388 REGDYVTVRRAG

-408 VIVDRRPAD
+408 VLLDRRPTD
-417 TKEII
+417 TKEIV
-422 FPTHCPICGSQIVR
+422 FPTHCPICGSLIVR
-436 DEGAAISRCAGGLI
+436 DEGQAISRCAGGLI

-463 SRRAMNVDGMGEKI
+463 SRRAMNVDGMGDKI
-477 IEQLVDKEYVKTPA
+477 IEQLVDKDYVKTPA

-518 LEVSKNTTL
+518 LNASKNTTL

-540 EVTTENLVNQLGSLS
+540 EVTAENLVNQLGSLS

-562 EKLQSVNEIGA
+562 EQLQTVNDIGV

-585 PHNRNVIEQLTSNEV
+585 PHNRNVIEQLTNEEIN
-600 GIHWQDVIPQ
+600 IHWQDITPQ
-610 VQEIAINSPFSEK
+610 AQTTIVDSPFSGK
-623 TVVLTGTLSVLTRD
+623 TIVLTGTLSVLTRD
-637 EAKDKLKQLGA
+637 EAKNKLKQLGA

-669 KLNKAQEL
+669 KLDKAQEL

-685 ELINLLDQ
+685 EMLNLLAE

>member
-1 MSLHNETKNSVNTPE
+1 MPQSTKTEHSAIQPDSIEDVIE
-16 LNKDIAKQLTS
+16 QLTS

-40 VLDTPEIPDV
+40 VLDAPEIPDS

-57 QLQTLEQQNPDLIT
+57 QLQKIEQQYPNLIT
-71 PDSPTQRVGGSP
+71 TDSPTQRVGGAP
-83 LAQFASIKHEIPML
+83 LAQFASIKHELPML
-97 SLDNVFDDASF
+97 SLDNVFDESSF

-118 LHLNDAEQVEYCCE
+118 LHLNENEQVEYCCE

-141 LLYENGRFIQA
+141 ILYENGKFSKA

-166 NVKTIKTIPLV
+166 NVRTIKTIPLV
-177 LRGDNIPSRLEVR
+177 LIGENIPARLEVR
-190 GEVFMTHKGFEKLN
+190 GEVFMTHKGFAKLN
-204 ADAEKHNEKVFAN
+204 ADAEKRNEKVFAN

-232 ITAKRPLAFFCYGV
+232 ITARRPLSFYCYGV
-246 GIVEGTTLPDT
+246 GIIEGSSLPDT

-265 KAWGLPVSNKVQKR
+265 KAWGLPVSDKVEKR
-279 QGVQA
+279 QGAQA
-284 ALDYFKLI
+284 ALDYFKQI

-309 VNSIELQNQLG
+309 VNSIALQNELG

-330 AFKYPAQEEITKLN
+330 AFKFPAQEEVTQLN

-378 NSDEIIRLGI
+378 NSDEIARLGI
-388 REGDYVTIRRAG
+388 REGDYVTVRRAG

-408 VIVDRRPAD
+408 VLLDRRPTD
-417 TKEII
+417 TKEIV
-422 FPTHCPICGSQIVR
+422 FPTHCPICGSLIVR
-436 DEGAAISRCAGGLI
+436 DEGQAISRCAGGLI

-463 SRRAMNVDGMGEKI
+463 SRRAMNVDGMGDKI
-477 IEQLVDKEYVKTPA
+477 IEQLVDKDYVKTPA

-518 LEVSKNTTL
+518 LNASKNTTL

-540 EVTTENLVNQLGSLS
+540 EVTAENLVNQLGNLS

-562 EKLQSVNEIGA
+562 EQLQTVNDIGV

-585 PHNRNVIEQLTSNEV
+585 PHNRNVIEQLTSEEIN
-600 GIHWQDVIPQ
+600 IHWQDVTPQ
-610 VQEIAINSPFSEK
+610 TQTTIVDSPFSGK
-623 TVVLTGTLSVLTRD
+623 TVVLTGTLSLLTRD
-637 EAKDKLKQLGA
+637 EAKNKLKQLGA

-669 KLNKAQEL
+669 KLDKAQEL

-685 ELINLLDQ
+685 EMLNLLAE

>member
-1 MSLHNETKNSVNTPE
+1 MSLSNKAENSANTYKSV
-16 LNKDIAKQLTS
+16 KDITEQLTS
-27 LRNLIRHHEYCYY
+27 LRTKIRHHEYCYY
-40 VLDTPEIPDV
+40 VLDTPEIPDS

-57 QLQTLEQQNPDLIT
+57 QLQTLEQQYPDLIT
-71 PDSPTQRVGGSP
+71 PNSPTQRVGGFP

-97 SLDNVFDDASF
+97 SLDNVFDDTSF

-118 LHLNDAEQVEYCCE
+118 LHLSDTEHVEYCCE

-141 LLYENGRFIQA
+141 LLYQNGQFTQA

-177 LRGDNIPSRLEVR
+177 LRGDNIPTRLEIR
-190 GEVFMTHKGFEKLN
+190 GEVFITHKGFEKLN
-204 ADAEKHNEKVFAN
+204 ADAIKHNEKVFAN

-232 ITAKRPLAFFCYGV
+232 ITAKRPLTFFCYGV
-246 GIVEGTTLPDT
+246 GIVEGATLPNT

-265 KAWGLPVSNKVQKR
+265 KAWGLPVSNKVEKH
-279 QGVQA
+279 QGAQA
-284 ALDYFKLI
+284 ALDYFKKI
-292 GEQRMSLDF
+292 GEQRMSLGF

-309 VNSIELQNQLG
+309 VNSIEQQNELG
-320 FVARAPRWAT
+320 FIARAPRWAT
-330 AFKYPAQEEITKLN
+330 AFKFPAQEQITQLN

-378 NSDEIIRLGI
+378 NSDEIARLGV

-408 VIVDRRPAD
+408 VILDKRPKD
-417 TKEII
+417 TKEIV
-422 FPTHCPICGSQIVR
+422 FPTHCPICGSLIVR
-436 DEGAAISRCAGGLI
+436 DEGQTISRCAGGLI

-463 SRRAMNVDGMGEKI
+463 SRKAMNVEGMGDKV

-491 DLYKLNLP
+491 DLYKLNRP
-499 TLCSLDKIGEKSA
+499 MLCSLDKIGEKSA

-518 LEVSKNTTL
+518 LEESKNTTL

-540 EVTTENLVNQLGSLS
+540 EVTAENLVNQLGNLP
-555 AIENASL
+555 AIENTSL
-562 EKLQSVNEIGA
+562 EQLQTVKDIGA
-573 VIAESIIDFFQE
+573 IIAESIIDFFQE
-585 PHNRNVIEQLTSNEV
+585 PHNRNIIEQLTSHEI
-600 GIHWQDVIPQ
+600 GIHWQNLNPQ
-610 VQEIAINSPFSEK
+610 MQAVNTDSPFFGK
-623 TVVLTGTLSVLTRD
+623 KVVLTGTLSVLTRD
-637 EAKDKLKQLGA
+637 EAKNKLKQLGA

-685 ELINLLDQ
+685 EMLNLFAQ

>member
-1 MSLHNETKNSVNTPE
+1 MPQSTKTEHSAIQPDSIEDVIE
-16 LNKDIAKQLTS
+16 QLTS

-40 VLDTPEIPDV
+40 VLDAPEIPDS

-57 QLQTLEQQNPDLIT
+57 QLQKIEQQYPDLIT
-71 PDSPTQRVGGSP
+71 TDSPTQRVGGAP
-83 LAQFASIKHEIPML
+83 LAQFASIKHELPML
-97 SLDNVFDDASF
+97 SLDNVFDESSF

-118 LHLNDAEQVEYCCE
+118 LHLNENEQVEYCCE

-141 LLYENGRFIQA
+141 ILYENGKFSKA

-166 NVKTIKTIPLV
+166 NVRTIKTIPLV
-177 LRGDNIPSRLEVR
+177 LIGENIPARLEVR
-190 GEVFMTHKGFEKLN
+190 GEVFMTHKGFAKLN
-204 ADAEKHNEKVFAN
+204 ADAEKRNEKVFAN

-232 ITAKRPLAFFCYGV
+232 ITAKRPLSFYCYGV
-246 GIVEGTTLPDT
+246 GIIEGSSLPDT

-265 KAWGLPVSNKVQKR
+265 KAWGLPVSDKVEKR
-279 QGVQA
+279 QGAQA
-284 ALDYFKLI
+284 ALDYFKQI

-309 VNSIELQNQLG
+309 VNSIALQNELG

-330 AFKYPAQEEITKLN
+330 AFKFPAQEEVTQLN

-378 NSDEIIRLGI
+378 NSDEIARLGI
-388 REGDYVTIRRAG
+388 REGDYVTVRRAG

-408 VIVDRRPAD
+408 VLLDRRPTD
-417 TKEII
+417 TKEIV
-422 FPTHCPICGSQIVR
+422 FPTHCPICGSLIVR
-436 DEGAAISRCAGGLI
+436 DEGQAISRCAGGLI

-463 SRRAMNVDGMGEKI
+463 SRRAMNVDGMGDKI
-477 IEQLVDKEYVKTPA
+477 IEQLVDKDYVKTPA

-518 LEVSKNTTL
+518 LDSSKNTTL

-540 EVTTENLVNQLGSLS
+540 EVTAENLVNQLGNLS

-562 EKLQSVNEIGA
+562 EQLQTVNDIGV

-585 PHNRNVIEQLTSNEV
+585 PHNRNVIEQLTSEEIN
-600 GIHWQDVIPQ
+600 IHWQDITPQ
-610 VQEIAINSPFSEK
+610 TQTTIVDSPFSGK
-623 TVVLTGTLSVLTRD
+623 TIVLTGTLSVLTRD
-637 EAKDKLKQLGA
+637 EAKNKLKQLGA

-669 KLNKAQEL
+669 KLDKAQEL

-685 ELINLLDQ
+685 EMLNLLAE

>member
-1 MSLHNETKNSVNTPE
+1 MPLSTKTEHSAIQSDSIEDVTE
-16 LNKDIAKQLTS
+16 QLTS

-40 VLDTPEIPDV
+40 VLDAPEIPDS

-57 QLQTLEQQNPDLIT
+57 QLQNIEQQYPNLIT
-71 PDSPTQRVGGSP
+71 IDSPTQRVGGTP
-83 LAQFASIKHEIPML
+83 LAQFASIKHELPML
-97 SLDNVFDDASF
+97 SLDNVFDESSF

-118 LHLNDAEQVEYCCE
+118 LHYNEKEQVEYCCE

-141 LLYENGRFIQA
+141 ILYENGKFSKA

-166 NVKTIKTIPLV
+166 NVRTIKTIPLV
-177 LRGDNIPSRLEVR
+177 LIGENIPARLEVR
-190 GEVFMTHKGFEKLN
+190 GEVFMTHKGFAKLN
-204 ADAEKHNEKVFAN
+204 ADAEKRNEKVFAN

-232 ITAKRPLAFFCYGV
+232 ITARRPLSFYCYGV
-246 GIVEGTTLPDT
+246 GIIEGSSLPDT

-265 KAWGLPVSNKVQKR
+265 KAWGLPVSDKVEKQ
-279 QGVQA
+279 QGAQA
-284 ALDYFKLI
+284 ALDYFKKI

-309 VNSIELQNQLG
+309 VNSIALQNELG

-330 AFKYPAQEEITKLN
+330 AFKFPAQEEVTQLN

-378 NSDEIIRLGI
+378 NSDEIARLGI
-388 REGDYVTIRRAG
+388 REGDYVTVRRAG

-408 VIVDRRPAD
+408 VILDRRPAD
-417 TKEII
+417 TKEIV
-422 FPTHCPICGSQIVR
+422 FPTHCPICGSLIVR
-436 DEGAAISRCAGGLI
+436 DEGQAISRCAGGLI

-463 SRRAMNVDGMGEKI
+463 SRRAMNVDGMGDKI
-477 IEQLVDKEYVKTPA
+477 IEQLVDKDYVKTPA

-518 LEVSKNTTL
+518 LNASKNTTL

-540 EVTTENLVNQLGSLS
+540 EVTAENLVNQLGNLS

-562 EKLQSVNEIGA
+562 EQLQTVNDIGV

-585 PHNRNVIEQLTSNEV
+585 PHNRNVIEQLTSEEIN
-600 GIHWQDVIPQ
+600 IHWQDITPQ
-610 VQEIAINSPFSEK
+610 TQTTIVDSPFSGK
-623 TVVLTGTLSVLTRD
+623 TIVLTGTLSVLTRD
-637 EAKDKLKQLGA
+637 EAKNKLKQLGA

-669 KLNKAQEL
+669 KLDKAQEL

-685 ELINLLDQ
+685 EMLNLLAE

>member
-1 MSLHNETKNSVNTPE
+1 MPLSTKTEHSAIQSDSIEDVTE
-16 LNKDIAKQLTS
+16 QLTS

-40 VLDTPEIPDV
+40 VLDAPEIPDS

-57 QLQTLEQQNPDLIT
+57 QLQKIEQQYPNLIT
-71 PDSPTQRVGGSP
+71 IDSPTQRVGGTP
-83 LAQFASIKHEIPML
+83 LTQFASIKHELPML
-97 SLDNVFDDASF
+97 SLDNVFDESSF

-118 LHLNDAEQVEYCCE
+118 LHYNEKEQVEYCCE

-141 LLYENGRFIQA
+141 ILYENGKFSKA

-166 NVKTIKTIPLV
+166 NVRTIKTIPLV
-177 LRGDNIPSRLEVR
+177 LIGENIPTRLEVR
-190 GEVFMTHKGFEKLN
+190 GEVFMTHKGFAKLN
-204 ADAEKHNEKVFAN
+204 ADAEKRNEKVFAN

-232 ITAKRPLAFFCYGV
+232 ITARRPLSFYCYGV
-246 GIVEGTTLPDT
+246 GIIEGSSLPDT

-265 KAWGLPVSNKVQKR
+265 KAWGLPVSDKVEKQ
-279 QGVQA
+279 QGAQA
-284 ALDYFKLI
+284 ALDYFKKI

-309 VNSIELQNQLG
+309 VNSIALQNELG

-330 AFKYPAQEEITKLN
+330 AFKFPAQEEVTQLN

-378 NSDEIIRLGI
+378 NSDEIARLGI
-388 REGDYVTIRRAG
+388 REGDYVTVRRAG

-408 VIVDRRPAD
+408 VILDRRPAD
-417 TKEII
+417 TKEIV
-422 FPTHCPICGSQIVR
+422 FPTHCPICGSLIVR
-436 DEGAAISRCAGGLI
+436 DEGQAISRCAGGLI

-463 SRRAMNVDGMGEKI
+463 SRRAMNVDGMGDKI
-477 IEQLVDKEYVKTPA
+477 IEQLVDKDYVKTPA

-518 LEVSKNTTL
+518 LNASKNTTL

-540 EVTTENLVNQLGSLS
+540 EVTAENLVNQLGNLS

-562 EKLQSVNEIGA
+562 EQLQTVNDIGV

-585 PHNRNVIEQLTSNEV
+585 PHNRNVIEQLTSEEIN
-600 GIHWQDVIPQ
+600 IHWQDVTPQ
-610 VQEIAINSPFSEK
+610 TQTTIVDSPFSGK
-623 TVVLTGTLSVLTRD
+623 TVVLTGTLSLLTRD
-637 EAKDKLKQLGA
+637 EAKNKLKQLGA

-669 KLNKAQEL
+669 KLDKAQEL

-685 ELINLLDQ
+685 EMLNLLAE

>member
-1 MSLHNETKNSVNTPE
+1 MPLSTKTEHSAIQSDSIE
-16 LNKDIAKQLTS
+16 DIIEQLTS

-40 VLDTPEIPDV
+40 VLDAPEIPDS

-57 QLQTLEQQNPDLIT
+57 QLQKIEQQYPNLIT
-71 PDSPTQRVGGSP
+71 TDSPTQRVGGAP
-83 LAQFASIKHEIPML
+83 LAQFASIKHELPML
-97 SLDNVFDDASF
+97 SLDNVFDESSF

-118 LHLNDAEQVEYCCE
+118 LHLNENEQVEYCCE

-141 LLYENGRFIQA
+141 ILYENGKFSKA

-166 NVKTIKTIPLV
+166 NVRTIKTIPLV
-177 LRGDNIPSRLEVR
+177 LTGENIPARLEVR
-190 GEVFMTHKGFEKLN
+190 GEVFMTHKGFAKLN
-204 ADAEKHNEKVFAN
+204 ADAEKRNEKVFAN

-232 ITAKRPLAFFCYGV
+232 ITARRPLSFYCYGV
-246 GIVEGTTLPDT
+246 GIIEGSSLPDT

-265 KAWGLPVSNKVQKR
+265 KAWGLPVSDKVEKR
-279 QGVQA
+279 QGAQA
-284 ALDYFKLI
+284 ALDYFKQI

-309 VNSIELQNQLG
+309 VNSIALQNELG

-330 AFKYPAQEEITKLN
+330 AFKFPAQEEVTQLN

-378 NSDEIIRLGI
+378 NSDEIARLGI
-388 REGDYVTIRRAG
+388 REGDYVTVRRAG

-408 VIVDRRPAD
+408 VLLDRRPTD
-417 TKEII
+417 TKEIV
-422 FPTHCPICGSQIVR
+422 FPSHCPICGSLIVR
-436 DEGAAISRCAGGLI
+436 DEGQAISRCAGGLI

-463 SRRAMNVDGMGEKI
+463 SRRAMNVDGMGDKI
-477 IEQLVDKEYVKTPA
+477 IEQLVDKDYVKTPA

-518 LEVSKNTTL
+518 LNASKNTTL

-540 EVTTENLVNQLGSLS
+540 EVTAENLVNQLGSLS

-562 EKLQSVNEIGA
+562 EQLQTVNDIGV

-585 PHNRNVIEQLTSNEV
+585 PHNRNVIEQLTNEEIN
-600 GIHWQDVIPQ
+600 IHWQDITPQ
-610 VQEIAINSPFSEK
+610 AQTTIVDSPFSGK
-623 TVVLTGTLSVLTRD
+623 TIVLTGTLSVLTRD
-637 EAKDKLKQLGA
+637 EAKNKLKQLGA

-669 KLNKAQEL
+669 KLDKAQEL

-685 ELINLLDQ
+685 EMLNLLAE

>member
-1 MSLHNETKNSVNTPE
+1 MPQSTKTEHSAIQPDSIEDVIE
-16 LNKDIAKQLTS
+16 QLTS

-40 VLDTPEIPDV
+40 VLDAPEIPDS

-57 QLQTLEQQNPDLIT
+57 QLQKIEQQYPNLIT
-71 PDSPTQRVGGSP
+71 TDSPTQRVGGAP
-83 LAQFASIKHEIPML
+83 LAQFASIKHELPML
-97 SLDNVFDDASF
+97 SLDNVFDESSF

-118 LHLNDAEQVEYCCE
+118 LHLNENEQVEYCCE

-141 LLYENGRFIQA
+141 ILYENGKFSKA

-166 NVKTIKTIPLV
+166 NVRTIKTIPLV
-177 LRGDNIPSRLEVR
+177 LIGENIPARLEVR
-190 GEVFMTHKGFEKLN
+190 GEVFMTHKGFAKLN
-204 ADAEKHNEKVFAN
+204 ADAEKRNEKVFAN

-232 ITAKRPLAFFCYGV
+232 ITAKRPLSFYCYGV
-246 GIVEGTTLPDT
+246 GIIEGSSLPDT

-265 KAWGLPVSNKVQKR
+265 KAWGLPVSDKVEKR
-279 QGVQA
+279 QGAQA
-284 ALDYFKLI
+284 ALDYFKQI

-309 VNSIELQNQLG
+309 VNSIALQNELG

-330 AFKYPAQEEITKLN
+330 AFKFPAQEEVTQLN

-378 NSDEIIRLGI
+378 NSDEIARLGI
-388 REGDYVTIRRAG
+388 REGDYVTVRRAG

-408 VIVDRRPAD
+408 VLLDRRPTD
-417 TKEII
+417 TKEIV
-422 FPTHCPICGSQIVR
+422 FPTHCPICGSLIVR
-436 DEGAAISRCAGGLI
+436 DEGQAISRCAGGLI

-463 SRRAMNVDGMGEKI
+463 SRRAMNVDGMGDKI
-477 IEQLVDKEYVKTPA
+477 IEQLVDKDYVKTPA

-518 LEVSKNTTL
+518 LNASKNTTL

-540 EVTTENLVNQLGSLS
+540 EVTAENLVNQLGNLS

-562 EKLQSVNEIGA
+562 EQLQTVNDIGV

-585 PHNRNVIEQLTSNEV
+585 PHNRNVIEQLTSEEIN
-600 GIHWQDVIPQ
+600 IHWQDVTPQ
-610 VQEIAINSPFSEK
+610 TQTTIVDSPFSGK
-623 TVVLTGTLSVLTRD
+623 TVVLTGTLSLLTRD
-637 EAKDKLKQLGA
+637 EAKNKLKQLGA

-669 KLNKAQEL
+669 KLDKAQEL

-685 ELINLLDQ
+685 EMLNLLAE

>member
-1 MSLHNETKNSVNTPE
+1 MPLSTKTEHSAIQSDSIE
-16 LNKDIAKQLTS
+16 DIIEQLTS

-40 VLDTPEIPDV
+40 VLDAPEIPDS

-57 QLQTLEQQNPDLIT
+57 QLQKIEQQFPNLIT
-71 PDSPTQRVGGSP
+71 TDSPTQRVGGAP
-83 LAQFASIKHEIPML
+83 LAQFASIKHELPML
-97 SLDNVFDDASF
+97 SLDNVFDESSF
-108 IAFNKRVKDR
+108 IAFNKRIKDR
-118 LHLNDAEQVEYCCE
+118 LHLNENDEVEYCCE

-141 LLYENGRFIQA
+141 ILYENGKFSKA

-166 NVKTIKTIPLV
+166 NVRTIKTIPLV
-177 LRGDNIPSRLEVR
+177 LIGENIPARLEVR
-190 GEVFMTHKGFEKLN
+190 GEVFMTHKGFAKLN
-204 ADAEKHNEKVFAN
+204 ADAEKRNEKIFAN

-232 ITAKRPLAFFCYGV
+232 ITAKRPLSFYCYGV
-246 GIVEGTTLPDT
+246 GIIEGSSLPDT

-265 KAWGLPVSNKVQKR
+265 KAWGLPVSDKVEKR
-279 QGVQA
+279 QGAQA
-284 ALDYFKLI
+284 ALDYFKQI

-309 VNSIELQNQLG
+309 VNSIALQNELG

-330 AFKYPAQEEITKLN
+330 AFKFPAQEEVTQLN

-356 TPVARLEPVSVAGVI
+356 TPVARLKPVSVAGVI

-378 NSDEIIRLGI
+378 NSDEIARLGI
-388 REGDYVTIRRAG
+388 REGDYVTVRRAG

-408 VIVDRRPAD
+408 VLLDRRPTD
-417 TKEII
+417 TKEIV
-422 FPTHCPICGSQIVR
+422 FPSHCPICGSLIVR
-436 DEGAAISRCAGGLI
+436 DEGQAISRCAGGLI

-463 SRRAMNVDGMGEKI
+463 SRRAMNVDGMGDKI
-477 IEQLVDKEYVKTPA
+477 IEQLVDKDYVKTPA

-518 LEVSKNTTL
+518 LNASKNTTL

-540 EVTTENLVNQLGSLS
+540 EVTAENLVNQLGSLS

-562 EKLQSVNEIGA
+562 EQLQTVNDIGV

-585 PHNRNVIEQLTSNEV
+585 PHNRNVIEQLTNEEIN
-600 GIHWQDVIPQ
+600 IHWQDITPQ
-610 VQEIAINSPFSEK
+610 AQTTIVDSPFSGK
-623 TVVLTGTLSVLTRD
+623 TIVLTGTLSVLTRD
-637 EAKDKLKQLGA
+637 EAKNKLKQLGA

-669 KLNKAQEL
+669 KLDKAQEL

-685 ELINLLDQ
+685 EMLNLLAE

>member
-1 MSLHNETKNSVNTPE
+1 MPQSTKTEHSAIQPDSIEDVIE
-16 LNKDIAKQLTS
+16 QLTS

-40 VLDTPEIPDV
+40 VLDAPEIPDS

-57 QLQTLEQQNPDLIT
+57 QLQKIEQQYPNLIT
-71 PDSPTQRVGGSP
+71 TDSPTQRVGGAP
-83 LAQFASIKHEIPML
+83 LAQFASIKHELPML
-97 SLDNVFDDASF
+97 SLDNVFDESSF

-118 LHLNDAEQVEYCCE
+118 LHLNENEQVEYCCE

-141 LLYENGRFIQA
+141 ILYENGKFSKA

-166 NVKTIKTIPLV
+166 NVRTIKTIPLV
-177 LRGDNIPSRLEVR
+177 LIGENIPARLEVR
-190 GEVFMTHKGFEKLN
+190 GEVFMTHKGFAKLN
-204 ADAEKHNEKVFAN
+204 ADAEKRNEKVFAN

-232 ITAKRPLAFFCYGV
+232 ITARRPLSFYCYGV
-246 GIVEGTTLPDT
+246 GIIEGSSLPDT

-265 KAWGLPVSNKVQKR
+265 KAWGLPVSDKVEKR
-279 QGVQA
+279 QGAQA
-284 ALDYFKLI
+284 ALDYFKKI

-309 VNSIELQNQLG
+309 VNSIALQNELG

-330 AFKYPAQEEITKLN
+330 AFKFPAQEEVTQLN

-378 NSDEIIRLGI
+378 NSDEIARLGI
-388 REGDYVTIRRAG
+388 REGDYVTVRRAG

-408 VIVDRRPAD
+408 VLLDRRPTD
-417 TKEII
+417 TKEIV
-422 FPTHCPICGSQIVR
+422 FPTHCPICGSLIVR
-436 DEGAAISRCAGGLI
+436 DEGQAISRCAGGLI

-463 SRRAMNVDGMGEKI
+463 SRRAMNVDGMGDKI
-477 IEQLVDKEYVKTPA
+477 IEQLVDKDYVKTPA

-518 LEVSKNTTL
+518 LNASKNTTL

-540 EVTTENLVNQLGSLS
+540 EVTAENLVNQLGNLS

-562 EKLQSVNEIGA
+562 EQLQTVNDIGV

-585 PHNRNVIEQLTSNEV
+585 PHNRNVIEQLTSEEIN
-600 GIHWQDVIPQ
+600 IHWQDVTPQ
-610 VQEIAINSPFSEK
+610 TQTTIVDSPFSGK
-623 TVVLTGTLSVLTRD
+623 TVVLTGTLSLLTRD
-637 EAKDKLKQLGA
+637 EAKNKLKQLGA

-669 KLNKAQEL
+669 KLDKAQEL

-685 ELINLLDQ
+685 EMLNLLAE

>member
-1 MSLHNETKNSVNTPE
+1 MPLSTKTEHSAIQPDSIEDVIE
-16 LNKDIAKQLTS
+16 QLTS

-40 VLDTPEIPDV
+40 VLDAPEIPDS

-57 QLQTLEQQNPDLIT
+57 QLQQIEQQYPNLIT
-71 PDSPTQRVGGSP
+71 TDSPTQRVGGAALS
-83 LAQFASIKHEIPML
+83 QFASIKHELPML
-97 SLDNVFDDASF
+97 SLDNVFDESSF

-118 LHLNDAEQVEYCCE
+118 LHVTENEQVEYCCE

-141 LLYENGRFIQA
+141 ILYENGKFSKA

-166 NVKTIKTIPLV
+166 NVRTIKTIPLV
-177 LRGDNIPSRLEVR
+177 LTGENIPARLEVR
-190 GEVFMTHKGFEKLN
+190 GEVFMTHKGFAKLN
-204 ADAEKHNEKVFAN
+204 ADAEKRNEKVFAN

-232 ITAKRPLAFFCYGV
+232 ITAKRPLSFYCYGV
-246 GIVEGTTLPDT
+246 GIIEGSSLPDT

-265 KAWGLPVSNKVQKR
+265 KAWGLPVSDKVEKR
-279 QGVQA
+279 QGAQA
-284 ALDYFKLI
+284 ALDYFKQI

-309 VNSIELQNQLG
+309 VNSIALQNELG

-330 AFKYPAQEEITKLN
+330 AFKFPAQEEVTQLN

-378 NSDEIIRLGI
+378 NSDEIARLGI
-388 REGDYVTIRRAG
+388 REGDYVTVRRAG

-408 VIVDRRPAD
+408 VLLDRRPTD
-417 TKEII
+417 TKEIV
-422 FPTHCPICGSQIVR
+422 FPTHCPICGSLIVR
-436 DEGAAISRCAGGLI
+436 DEGQAISRCAGGLI

-463 SRRAMNVDGMGEKI
+463 SRRAMNVDGMGDKI
-477 IEQLVDKEYVKTPA
+477 IEQLVDKDYVKTPA

-518 LEVSKNTTL
+518 LDASKNTTL

-540 EVTTENLVNQLGSLS
+540 EVTAENLVNQLGNLS

-562 EKLQSVNEIGA
+562 EQLQTVNDIGV

-585 PHNRNVIEQLTSNEV
+585 PHNRKVIEQLTSEEIN
-600 GIHWQDVIPQ
+600 IHWQDITPQ
-610 VQEIAINSPFSEK
+610 TQTTIVDSPFSGK
-623 TVVLTGTLSVLTRD
+623 TIVLTGTLSVLTRD
-637 EAKDKLKQLGA
+637 EAKNKLKQLGA

-669 KLNKAQEL
+669 KLDKAQEL

-685 ELINLLDQ
+685 EMLNLLAE

>member
-1 MSLHNETKNSVNTPE
+1 MPLSTKTEHSAIQSDSIE
-16 LNKDIAKQLTS
+16 DIIEQLTS

-40 VLDTPEIPDV
+40 VLDAPEIPDS

-57 QLQTLEQQNPDLIT
+57 QLQKIEQQFPNLIT
-71 PDSPTQRVGGSP
+71 TDSPTQRVGGAP
-83 LAQFASIKHEIPML
+83 LAQFASIKHELPML
-97 SLDNVFDDASF
+97 SLDNVFDESSF
-108 IAFNKRVKDR
+108 IAFNKRIKDR
-118 LHLNDAEQVEYCCE
+118 LHLNENDEVEYCCE

-141 LLYENGRFIQA
+141 ILYENGKFSKA

-166 NVKTIKTIPLV
+166 NVRTIKTIPLV
-177 LRGDNIPSRLEVR
+177 LTGENIPARLEVR
-190 GEVFMTHKGFEKLN
+190 GEVFMTHKGFAKLN
-204 ADAEKHNEKVFAN
+204 ADAEKRNEKVFAN

-232 ITAKRPLAFFCYGV
+232 ITAKRPLSFYCYGV
-246 GIVEGTTLPDT
+246 GIIEGSSLPDT

-265 KAWGLPVSNKVQKR
+265 KAWGLPVSDKVEKR
-279 QGVQA
+279 QGAQA
-284 ALDYFKLI
+284 ALDYFKQI

-309 VNSIELQNQLG
+309 VNSISLQNELG

-330 AFKYPAQEEITKLN
+330 AFKFPAQEEVTQLN

-378 NSDEIIRLGI
+378 NSDEIARLGI
-388 REGDYVTIRRAG
+388 REGDYVTVRRAG

-408 VIVDRRPAD
+408 VLLDRRPTN
-417 TKEII
+417 TKEIV
-422 FPTHCPICGSQIVR
+422 FPTHCPICGSLIVR
-436 DEGAAISRCAGGLI
+436 DEGQAISRCAGGLI

-463 SRRAMNVDGMGEKI
+463 SRRAMNVDGMGDKI
-477 IEQLVDKEYVKTPA
+477 IEQLVDKDYVKTPA

-518 LEVSKNTTL
+518 LDASKNTTL

-540 EVTTENLVNQLGSLS
+540 EVTAENLVNQLGNLS

-562 EKLQSVNEIGA
+562 EQLQTVNDIGV

-585 PHNRNVIEQLTSNEV
+585 PHNRNVIEQLTSEEIN
-600 GIHWQDVIPQ
+600 IHWQDITPQ
-610 VQEIAINSPFSEK
+610 AQTTIVDSPFSGK
-623 TVVLTGTLSVLTRD
+623 TIVLTGTLSVLTRD
-637 EAKDKLKQLGA
+637 EAKNKLKQLGA

-669 KLNKAQEL
+669 KLDKAQEL

-685 ELINLLDQ
+685 EMLNLLAE